1 MTTLDLDK
9 SIQYLKGVGPKRYKS
24 LTRLGI
30 YTPRDL
36 LNYFPR
42 TYQDRSQI
50 EKISDL
56 RESNTSMVKGNI
68 SHMRYSKTR
77 GWKSIFEISVTDNTG
92 ILLVRWFNQ
101 PYMKDKLHIDD
112 LVLLYGRVSFYK
124 QKLQM
129 TNPDYEVITEDID
142 LAESLRI
149 VPVYTLTDDVSQ
161 TFFRKLVTMVLEDSL
176 YSIEEFFPDDI
187 VRKHKLLP
195 LMHATKNIHFPDT
208 FDILNEAKKRLKYQ
222 EFFMFESAMAL
233 QKRRIKDADGYQFC
247 IGKNIKRQIF
257 RLFPF
262 TLTKSQEKVIRDVH
276 EDMCRLKPMNRL
288 LQGDVGSG
296 KTVVAV
302 YALLAAIANGI
313 QAAFMAPTELLA
325 EQHYRTLN
333 FFLVKAKV
341 RVLLLKGG
349 LKAKERRENLER
361 IKNGE
366 ADLVIGTHAMI
377 QTDVEF
383 KRLGLIVIDEQHKFG
398 VMQRTR
404 LRRKGYCPKPDVL
417 VMTATP
423 IPRSLSLTVFG
434 DLDVSI
440 IDELPP
446 GRIPVKTYW
455 VKANK
460 QTDVYGFIRK
470 EIEKGRQAFVVYPL
484 VEESEKLDLKAATEE
499 AKILQDKVFPGV
511 RVGLLHGQLKSDVKE
526 FIMSDFMNHKYDI
539 LVSTIIIEVGI
550 DIPNATIMLIEHAD
564 RFGLAQLHQL
574 RGRIGRSSHQSYCLL
589 FGAPKS
595 EGSRQRLKAM
605 VDTNDGFKIA
615 EEDLR
620 IRGPGEFFGTR
631 QHGIP
636 EFKIADI
643 INDHAILQL
652 ARDDAFKLINER
664 WNLKA
669 SENRILLKM
678 IMKNFKDKFDL
689 INTG

>member
-1 MTTLDLDK
+1 MSDLDK
-9 SIQYLKGVGPKRYKS
+9 SIQYLKGVGPKRYRL

-56 RESNTSMVKGNI
+56 KESNTSMVKGNV
-68 SHMRYSKTR
+68 SRMRNSNTR
-77 GWKSIFEISVTDNTG
+77 GWKSIFEISLTDNTG
-92 ILLVRWFNQ
+92 ILLVKWFNQ
-101 PYMKDKLHIDD
+101 PYMKDKLQVDD

-129 TNPDYEVITEDID
+129 INPDYEVITENID
-142 LAESLRI
+142 VAESLRI

-161 TFFRKLVTMVLEDSL
+161 TFFRKLVAMVLEESL
-176 YSIEEFFPDDI
+176 CSIEEFFPDDI
-187 VRKHKLLP
+187 IRKHKLLP
-195 LMHATKNIHFPDT
+195 LMHAIKNIHFPDT

-233 QKRRIKDADGYQFC
+233 QKRRIKDADGYQFH
-247 IGKNIKRQIF
+247 IGENIKHQIF

-262 TLTKSQEKVIRDVH
+262 VLTKSQEKVIRDVH

-302 YALLAAIANGI
+302 YALIAAIANGI

-333 FFLVKAKV
+333 CFLVKAKV

-349 LKAKERRENLER
+349 LKTKERQENLER

-366 ADLVIGTHAMI
+366 VDLVIGTHTLI

-470 EIEKGRQAFVVYPL
+470 EIEKGSQAFVVYPL

-511 RVGLLHGQLKSDVKE
+511 RVGLLHGKLKSDVKE

-574 RGRIGRSSHQSYCLL
+574 RGRIGRSSHKSYCLL

-643 INDHAILQL
+643 INDHTILQL

-664 WNLKA
+664 WNLKV
-669 SENRILLKM
+669 SKNRILLKM
-678 IMKNFKDKFDL
+678 IMENFKDKFDL